1 MGDRCPKR
9 ADAMKR
15 LALPLVFAVF
25 LTLAPVVRADDGSI
39 LDSFHELIDQLVTLV
54 LGDEPA
60 LKELDSPS
68 GDVNGKSGV
77 QSEIG
82 ELFPPFG

>member
-1 MGDRCPKR
+1 
-9 ADAMKR
+9 MKK

-25 LTLAPVVRADDGSI
+25 LTLAPVVRADDGSV
-39 LDSFHELIDQLVTLV
+39 LESFEQWIAQLVALFA
-54 LGDEPA
+54 GDEA
-60 LKELDSPS
+60 ELKELDSPS
-68 GDVNGKSGV
+68 GVPAKPGV

>member
-1 MGDRCPKR
+1 
-9 ADAMKR
+9 MKR
-15 LALPLVFAVF
+15 LALPLVFTVF

-39 LDSFHELIDQLVTLV
+39 SDSFRQMVAELVALV

-60 LKELDSPS
+60 LKELDPPS
-68 GDVNGKSGV
+68 GGGKGKPGA